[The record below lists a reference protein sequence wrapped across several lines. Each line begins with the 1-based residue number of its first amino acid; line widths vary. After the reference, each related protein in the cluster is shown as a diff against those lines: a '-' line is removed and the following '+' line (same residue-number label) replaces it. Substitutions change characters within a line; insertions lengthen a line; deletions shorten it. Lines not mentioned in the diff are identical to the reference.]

1 MDLQTL
7 TRKLDNGGYSNYG
20 EVFDDFD
27 LIVANCKQ
35 FNTPNTE
42 PIWHVLVIDRAW
54 RSEWEKAS
62 KLSYN
67 VKRSLLSLLKSLM
80 KEGA

>member
-1 MDLQTL
+1 MDLQTM
-7 TRKLDNGGYSNYG
+7 TSKLEAGHYPTYG
-20 EVFDDFD
+20 VLFDDFD

-42 PIWHVLVIDRAW
+42 PIWHVLLLDRAW

-62 KLSYN
+62 KLSYH
-67 VKRSLLSLLKSLM
+67 VKRSLLSLMKSIM